1 MAAQAVAA
9 PRATAARPRALRA
22 PGAAAWSAAGLSL
35 IAAWIHFAYTA
46 SHWRD
51 WWAYGAFFVAMG
63 VFQALCVPAILRWP
77 RSTWVAVATIAGNLG
92 IVGMYFYSRAIYI
105 PLGPHYGVVED
116 VGVIDFATTAGE
128 IAIVA
133 IMLALTGS
141 RSRRVIVNLLLLTG
155 IALWLLRLTT
165 NVLWG

>member
-9 PRATAARPRALRA
+9 PRATARALAA

-35 IAAWIHFAYTA
+35 LAAWIHFAYTA

-51 WWAYGAFFVAMG
+51 WWAYGLFFVAMG

-116 VGVIDFATTAGE
+116 IGVIDFATTAGE
-128 IAIVA
+128 ILIVG
-133 IMLALTGS
+133 IMLALTGA

-155 IALWLLRLTT
+155 IALWLLRLT
-165 NVLWG
+165 NLLA